1 MFTFDKQKLQ
11 ENSKIGSGRVSE
23 VFPYKKDEADNRWV
37 VKKIQVKDP
46 LQFQQQING
55 IISSANHDHPS
66 ILPIRGYFIQEQGPE
81 NWIIYVKMPKMMTNL
96 KSLKE
101 DYTNKKATLS
111 KDQMIRYLYTA
122 ASALDYLEK
131 KNIPHQNLKP
141 TNILLDQ
148 EGKIYLSDIGIPR
161 YVPEDKSKV
170 TAETDLYT
178 APEVLVSEKHLKK
191 SELFRADAWSLAA
204 VLAELGVSKPK
215 PITASLSN
223 DAKTKLVKE
232 IIADLKKNFGQ
243 TVPDLLSALLNVDP
257 AQRKSFG
264 EVMKT
269 LETKYPNELVIIFL
283 FYILNEFKRLKRRLK
298 LRLLTNKARL
308 QEH

>member
-1 MFTFDKQKLQ
+1 MFTFDKEKLQ
-11 ENSKIGSGRVSE
+11 ANSKLGSGRVSE
-23 VFPYKKDEADNRWV
+23 VYPYQKDQADNRWV

-55 IISSANHDHPS
+55 IISSSNHDHPS
-66 ILPIRGYFIQEQGPE
+66 ILPIRGYFIEEQGPE
-81 NWIIYVKMPKMMTNL
+81 NWTVYVKMPKMMTNL

-122 ASALDYLEK
+122 ASALDYLER

-141 TNILLDQ
+141 TNVLLDQ
-148 EGKIYLSDIGIPR
+148 EGRIYLSDIGVSR
-161 YVPEDKSKV
+161 YVPQDKSDNV
-170 TAETDLYT
+170 DLYT
-178 APEVLVSEKHLKK
+178 APEVLISEKRLKK
-191 SELFRADAWSLAA
+191 TELYKADAWSLAA

-243 TVPDLLSALLNVDP
+243 TVPDLLSSLLSVDP

-269 LETKYPNELVIIFL
+269 LETKYPNELVISIVNL
-283 FYILNEFKRLKRRLK
+283 V
-298 LRLLTNKARL
+298 
-308 QEH
+308 